1 MARKQVVVNGDKKLH
16 AMQKGEI
23 LEVAMPFECGDS
35 IKVDGKDHKVL
46 SSVKILS
53 GDMLRI
59 ILAGAGSKKEKSED
73 GNKQA
78 KG

>member
-1 MARKQVVVNGDKKLH
+1 MAWKQVVVNGDKKLH

-46 SSVKILS
+46 SSVVILS
-53 GDMLRI
+53 GDM
-59 ILAGAGSKKEKSED
+59 
-73 GNKQA
+73 
-78 KG
+78 